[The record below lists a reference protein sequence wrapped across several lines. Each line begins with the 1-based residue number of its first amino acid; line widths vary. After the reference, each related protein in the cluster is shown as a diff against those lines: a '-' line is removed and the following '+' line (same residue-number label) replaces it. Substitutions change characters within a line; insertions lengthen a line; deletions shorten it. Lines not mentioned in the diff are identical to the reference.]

1 MEEIKSRKEH
11 WENIYGTKELKDVSW
26 FQPLPE
32 TSLNFLKE
40 FNVPKNAAIID
51 VGGGDSLLV
60 DHLLAEGYTDISV
73 LDISEKALERVKARL
88 GEKASQIKWIVSD
101 ASEFKPERKYDFWHD
116 RAAFHFFTSEEDI
129 EKYIQIVKENIKP
142 EGVLILGTF
151 SETGPKKCSGIEVK
165 QYSEDSM
172 KQRLQQYFE
181 KVKCFQVEHKTP
193 FDTIQNF
200 IFCSFRK
207 N

>member
-73 LDISEKALERVKARL
+73 LDISEKALERAKSRL
-88 GEKASQIKWIVSD
+88 GEKASHIKWIVSD

-116 RAAFHFFTSEEDI
+116 RAAFH
-129 EKYIQIVKENIKP
+129 
-142 EGVLILGTF
+142 
-151 SETGPKKCSGIEVK
+151 
-165 QYSEDSM
+165 
-172 KQRLQQYFE
+172 
-181 KVKCFQVEHKTP
+181 
-193 FDTIQNF
+193 
-200 IFCSFRK
+200 
-207 N
+207 